1 MRYIIF
7 IFCVFSNV
15 ALGCNNTYLDVNNT
29 EGISAKICLE
39 DNDSL
44 SVSVLGNG
52 KILSAEDIDVSSE
65 KKNHIILEDYNRDNY
80 KDFSV
85 WHVDEGMGKFK
96 IYRLFIFSQTENKF
110 NEIKSTCGDDFID
123 VRINGEYLINTF
135 YDDNAPKS
143 CATSRD
149 DLK

>member
-1 MRYIIF
+1 
-7 IFCVFSNV
+7 
-15 ALGCNNTYLDVNNT
+15 
-29 EGISAKICLE
+29 
-39 DNDSL
+39 
-44 SVSVLGNG
+44 
-52 KILSAEDIDVSSE
+52 
-65 KKNHIILEDYNRDNY
+65 
-80 KDFSV
+80 
-85 WHVDEGMGKFK
+85 MGKFK

-135 YDDNAPKS
+135 YDDNATKS

>member
-1 MRYIIF
+1 MKYIIF
-7 IFCVFSNV
+7 IICVFSSV
-15 ALGCNNTYLDVNNT
+15 VLSCNNTYLDVNNT

-44 SVSVLGNG
+44 PVSVLGNG
-52 KILSAEDIDVSSE
+52 KILSTKDIDVSSE
-65 KKNHIILEDYNRDNY
+65 KKNHIIIEDYNRDNY

-96 IYRLFIFSQTENKF
+96 IYRLFIFSPTENKF

-123 VRINGEYLINTF
+123 IRINGEYLINTF
-135 YDDNAPKS
+135 YDDNA
-143 CATSRD
+143 
-149 DLK
+149 